1 MLKVVEI
8 RLRRAELSTR
18 MPFRYG
24 IATLTDLPHVFAVAE
39 IVFDKQ
45 RQIGVAADH
54 LPPKWFTKDPE
65 RNPLDEI
72 EDMLAVIRHATGL
85 AKGKTFDHAFAF
97 WQHLDFHQAS
107 WGEGQGIPPL
117 LYRFGTALIERAV
130 IDAIC
135 RALNQ
140 PFWRLLREN
149 AFGIILGRIHPLL
162 ADDQPA
168 DWLPSEPLDR
178 LYVRHTVGLSDPL
191 LDSELK
197 EDERLADGLPQ
208 SLESCIRAYGLYQFK
223 IKVTAHGETSVDRLR
238 QVLRV
243 IQNTVQ
249 GRFSYSLDGNESFS
263 SVEQF
268 RNFWDA
274 LERDHEVRKALPF
287 LLFVEQ
293 PFHRDRALGSEV
305 GKALRAWELRPLLI
319 IDESDGSPA
328 CLRTALE
335 SGYHGVSHKN
345 CKGIFKG
352 VANACLLAK
361 RRKAGKPGLM
371 SGEDLANVGPVAVCQ
386 DLAVQAALGNASVER
401 NGHHYFCGLNMWP
414 NEVGKK
420 MVRQHPE
427 LYRTGVNDVRHLII
441 RDGKIDLASVN
452 AAPLGVAPIFTNL
465 GEAL

>member
-1 MLKVVEI
+1 MLKVVDI

-45 RQIGVAADH
+45 RQFGVAADH
-54 LPPKWFTKDPE
+54 LPPKWFTKDPDQ
-65 RNPLDEI
+65 NPLDEI
-72 EDMLAVIRHATGL
+72 EDMLTVIRHATGV
-85 AKGKTFDHAFAF
+85 AKGQTFDHAFAF
-97 WQHLDFHQAS
+97 WQHLDFEQAS
-107 WGEGQGIPPL
+107 WGEGQGVPPL

-130 IDAIC
+130 IDAVC
-135 RALNQ
+135 RAINQ

-149 AFGIILGRIHPLL
+149 AFGINLGKIHPPL

-168 DWLPSEPLDR
+168 DWLPAEPLR
-178 LYVRHTVGLSDPL
+178 RVYVRHTVGLSDPL
-191 LDSELK
+191 RDSDLK
-197 EDERLADGLPQ
+197 EDERLADTLPQ
-208 SLESCIRAYGLYQFK
+208 SLESCIRAYGLRQFK
-223 IKVTAHGETSVDRLR
+223 IKVTADGEASIDRLR
-238 QVLRV
+238 QVIRV
-243 IQNTVQ
+243 IQNAVQ
-249 GRFSYSLDGNESFS
+249 GQFSYSLDGNESFA

-274 LERDHEVRKALPF
+274 LEHDHELRKSLPS

-293 PFHRDRALGSEV
+293 PFHRDSALGPKV
-305 GKALRAWELRPLLI
+305 GKALRAWELRPPLI

-328 CLRTALE
+328 SLRTALE
-335 SGYHGVSHKN
+335 CGYHGVSHKN

-361 RRKAGKPGLM
+361 RRQAGKPGLM

-386 DLAVQAALGNASVER
+386 DLAVQAALGNGSVER
-401 NGHHYFCGLNMWP
+401 NGHHYFCGLTMWP
-414 NEVGKK
+414 REVGEE
-420 MVRQHPE
+420 MAGQHPE
-427 LYRTGVNDVRHLII
+427 LYGTRANDVTQLII

-452 AAPLGVAPIFTNL
+452 AAPLGVAPLFPNL
-465 GEAL
+465 GKEL